1 MIKNTVLNILFQD
14 FNSETDRK
22 LLLLFTQNIP
32 ETFMNHHHE

>member
-1 MIKNTVLNILFQD
+1 MFPIDNLFQD

-22 LLLLFTQNIP
+22 LLLFTQNIP